1 MTGIPKEVEAVER
14 KARLRKQR
22 LVKGLILWLLSLLI
36 IVPFLIVIFNA
47 FKTKAES
54 INMEFSLP
62 TQLHWENFVKVWQD
76 GSILRS
82 YGNSILISVASVTLT
97 VLVSAMAAYV
107 LSRRRTRWNRK
118 VYVYFS
124 LGLMF
129 PLSMVTVVK
138 VMRVLHLYN
147 NRLGVILLFA
157 ALMTP
162 LSIFLYYGFI
172 SGIPKELDEAA
183 VMDGAG
189 PIRTFFQVLFPIM
202 KPVTVTII
210 MIDFLSAW
218 NDFTTPLYLLPDPDK
233 AVVVQQVYNFYG
245 TFTASWNLVCVTIL
259 YAILPI
265 LIVYVLGQRYIISG
279 LISGSVKG

>member
-1 MTGIPKEVEAVER
+1 MEL
-14 KARLRKQR
+14 KARLRTRR
-22 LVKGLILWLLSLLI
+22 LVKGLILWLLSLVI

-47 FKTKAES
+47 FKTKTES
-54 INMEFSLP
+54 INMELSLP
-62 TQLHWENFVKVWQD
+62 TQLHWENFSKVWED
-76 GSILRS
+76 GNILRS
-82 YGNSILISVASVTLT
+82 YGNSILISVTSVVLT
-97 VLVSAMAAYV
+97 VLVAAMAAYV
-107 LSRRRTRWNRK
+107 LSRNRTRFNRFL
-118 VYVYFS
+118 YVYFS

-172 SGIPKELDEAA
+172 TGIPKELDEAA
-183 VMDGAG
+183 VMDGASAV
-189 PIRTFFQVLFPIM
+189 RTFFQVLFPIM

-259 YAILPI
+259 YAIIPI
-265 LIVYVLGQRYIISG
+265 LVVYVLGQRYIISG
-279 LISGSVKG
+279 LVSGSVKG

>member
-1 MTGIPKEVEAVER
+1 MEL
-14 KARLRKQR
+14 KARLHKQR
-22 LVKGLILWLLSLLI
+22 LAKGLILWLLALII

-47 FKTKAES
+47 FKTKAEA

-62 TQLHWENFVKVWQD
+62 TTLHWENFSKVWED
-76 GSILRS
+76 GNILRS
-82 YGNSILISVASVTLT
+82 YGNSILISVTSVALT
-97 VLVSAMAAYV
+97 VLVAAMAAYV
-107 LSRRRTRWNRK
+107 LSRNRTRFNRFL
-118 VYVYFS
+118 YVYFS

-172 SGIPKELDEAA
+172 TGIPKELDEAA
-183 VMDGAG
+183 VMDGASAV
-189 PIRTFFQVLFPIM
+189 RTFFQVLFPIM

-259 YAILPI
+259 YAIIPI
-265 LIVYVLGQRYIISG
+265 LVVYVLGQRYIISG
-279 LISGSVKG
+279 LVSGSVKG

>member
-1 MTGIPKEVEAVER
+1 MEL
-14 KARLRKQR
+14 KARLRTR
-22 LVKGLILWLLSLLI
+22 RMVKGLILWLLSLVI

-47 FKTKAES
+47 FKTKTES
-54 INMEFSLP
+54 INMELSLP
-62 TQLHWENFVKVWQD
+62 TQLHWENFSKVWED
-76 GSILRS
+76 GNILRS
-82 YGNSILISVASVTLT
+82 YGNSILISVTSVVLT
-97 VLVSAMAAYV
+97 VLVAAMAAYV
-107 LSRRRTRWNRK
+107 LSRNRTRFNRFL
-118 VYVYFS
+118 YVYFS

-172 SGIPKELDEAA
+172 TGIPKELDEAA
-183 VMDGAG
+183 VMDGASAV
-189 PIRTFFQVLFPIM
+189 RTFFQVLFPIM

-259 YAILPI
+259 YAIIPI
-265 LIVYVLGQRYIISG
+265 LVVYVLGQRYIISG
-279 LISGSVKG
+279 LVSGSVKG

>member
-1 MTGIPKEVEAVER
+1 MEL
-14 KARLRKQR
+14 KARLRTRR
-22 LVKGLILWLLSLLI
+22 LVKGLILWLLSLVI

-47 FKTKAES
+47 FKTKTES
-54 INMEFSLP
+54 INMELSLP
-62 TQLHWENFVKVWQD
+62 TQLHWENFAKVWED
-76 GSILRS
+76 GNILRS
-82 YGNSILISVASVTLT
+82 YGNSILISVTSVVLT
-97 VLVSAMAAYV
+97 VLVAAMAAYV
-107 LSRRRTRWNRK
+107 LSRNRTRFNRFL
-118 VYVYFS
+118 YVYFS

-162 LSIFLYYGFI
+162 LSIFLYFGFI
-172 SGIPKELDEAA
+172 TGIPKELDEAA
-183 VMDGAG
+183 VMDGASAV
-189 PIRTFFQVLFPIM
+189 RTFFQVLFPIM

-259 YAILPI
+259 YAIIPI
-265 LIVYVLGQRYIISG
+265 LVVYVLGQRYIISG
-279 LISGSVKG
+279 LVSGSVKG

>member
-1 MTGIPKEVEAVER
+1 MEL
-14 KARLRKQR
+14 KARLRRQR
-22 LVKGLILWLLSLLI
+22 LVKGVILWLLSLLI

-54 INMEFSLP
+54 INMELSLP
-62 TQLHWENFVKVWQD
+62 TELHWENFVKVWQD

-82 YGNSILISVASVTLT
+82 YGNSILISVVSVALT

-107 LSRRRTRWNRK
+107 LSRNRSRFNRK

-183 VMDGAG
+183 IMDGAG
-189 PIRTFFQVLFPIM
+189 PVRTFFQVLFPIM
-202 KPVTVTII
+202 KPVTVTIV

-279 LISGSVKG
+279 LVSGSVKG

>member
-1 MTGIPKEVEAVER
+1 MK
-14 KARLRKQR
+14 KKLLKQR
-22 LVKGLILWLLSLLI
+22 LIKGPILWLLSLAV
-36 IVPFLIVIFNA
+36 IVPFLNVIFNA
-47 FKTKAES
+47 FKTKTES

-62 TQLHWENFVKVWQD
+62 TALHWENFVKVWQD
-76 GSILRS
+76 GNILRS
-82 YGNSILISVASVTLT
+82 YGNSLLISIVAVALS

-107 LSRRRTRWNRK
+107 LSRNRTHFNRK
-118 VYVYFS
+118 IYVYFS
-124 LGLMF
+124 MGLMF

-147 NRLGVILLFA
+147 SRLGVILLFA
-157 ALMTP
+157 ALLTP

-172 SGIPKELDEAA
+172 NGIPKELDEAA
-183 VMDGAG
+183 IMDGAG
-189 PIRTFFQVLFPIM
+189 PIRTFFLVLFPIM
-202 KPVTVTII
+202 KPVTVTVI
-210 MIDFLSAW
+210 MINFLNAW
-218 NDFTTPLYLLPDPDK
+218 NDFTVPLYLLPDPDK

-279 LISGSVKG
+279 IASGSVKG